1 MQPNLG
7 LLDCRATASAGP
19 ETSVMTSEVSRM
31 KVSENSFSY
40 DFDTFQIRFA
50 VTILLWFGFALM
62 ILIWFQLRF

>member
-1 MQPNLG
+1 MLVYQMVFYM
-7 LLDCRATASAGP
+7 AMEITI
-19 ETSVMTSEVSRM
+19 MTSEVSRM
-31 KVSENSFSY
+31 KVSENSFFY